1 MYKIKL
7 LILLLTSFILSSC
20 VNSKKSDYDYKF
32 SLNYIGGERDGL
44 ILKNYL
50 NYYLNAKQI
59 YDQSSFLVIEASISH
74 QSNLFIT
81 NIDNTSDREKI
92 ISSLDIKI
100 FNKQDNC
107 YIYGKNNSISQFY
120 IFAASDNFLSNQG
133 AIKKIKKDNT
143 ESLVKKF
150 IIDINNIDL
159 NCKK

>member
-20 VNSKKSDYDYKF
+20 VNSEKTDYDYKF

-100 FNKQDNC
+100 F
-107 YIYGKNNSISQFY
+107 I
-120 IFAASDNFLSNQG
+120 
-133 AIKKIKKDNT
+133 
-143 ESLVKKF
+143 
-150 IIDINNIDL
+150 
-159 NCKK
+159 